1 MDEGEYTIFLLAVL
15 EGKNIMKRKR
25 LTLFTIIFVGLLFFG
40 AIWKAFLVCIVPQTR
55 VRFRNFEAFR
65 DKAENSGLSM
75 SLPDSQDNLKY
86 YYHVEWFQY
95 LSGFSVSLSDDDYKQ
110 MIESCIEE
118 YQSYNDSYEFV
129 KYYYQYNEKEVQ
141 YAQENVLEKNGITFF
156 ECLLL
161 EDEEIKDFYYIAVRK
176 TESIHEYYTCVLAN
190 DTNNRIM
197 ELSYRNTNPQYD
209 K

>member
-1 MDEGEYTIFLLAVL
+1 
-15 EGKNIMKRKR
+15 MKRKR
-25 LTLFTIIFVGLLFFG
+25 LFLFIISFVGLLLFW
-40 AIWKAFLVCIVPQTR
+40 AVWEAFLVCIVPQTR

-65 DKAENSGLSM
+65 DKAENSGLST
-75 SLPDSQDNLKY
+75 SLPDSQYDLKY

-95 LSGFSVSLSDDDYKQ
+95 LSGFSVSLSDNDYKK

-118 YQSYNDSYEFV
+118 QQYYNNSYEFV
-129 KYYYQYNEKEVQ
+129 KYFYQYNEREVQ
-141 YAQENVLEKNGITFF
+141 YAQEDDLVKNGITFF
-156 ECLLL
+156 ESLLL
-161 EDEEIKDFYYIAVRK
+161 EGEEIEDFYYVVVRR

-190 DTNNRIM
+190 DKNNRIM

>member
-1 MDEGEYTIFLLAVL
+1 
-15 EGKNIMKRKR
+15 MKRKR
-25 LTLFTIIFVGLLFFG
+25 VLFFSIIFVGLLLFG
-40 AIWKAFLVCIVPQTR
+40 AVWEAFLVCIVPQTR
-55 VRFRNFEAFR
+55 VRFKNFEAFR

-75 SLPDSQDNLKY
+75 SLPDSQDDLKY

-95 LSGFSVSLSDDDYKQ
+95 LSGFSVSLSDNDYKQ

-118 YQSYNDSYEFV
+118 YQYYNNSSEFV
-129 KYYYQYNEKEVQ
+129 KYFYQYNEREVQ
-141 YAQENVLEKNGITFF
+141 YAQEDVLMKNGITFF
-156 ECLLL
+156 EGLLL
-161 EDEEIKDFYYIAVRK
+161 EGEEIEDFYYIVARK
-176 TESIHEYYTCVLAN
+176 TESTHEYYTCVLAN

>member
-1 MDEGEYTIFLLAVL
+1 
-15 EGKNIMKRKR
+15 MKRKR
-25 LTLFTIIFVGLLFFG
+25 LIILTIIFVGLLLFW
-40 AIWKAFLVCIVPQTR
+40 AIWEAFLVCIIPQTR
-55 VRFRNFEAFR
+55 VSFRNFEAFR
-65 DKAENSGLSM
+65 DKAESSGLSM

-95 LSGFSVSLSDDDYKQ
+95 LSGFSVSLSDNDYKQ

-118 YQSYNDSYEFV
+118 YQCYNNSYEFV
-129 KYYYQYNEKEVQ
+129 KYFYQYNEKEVQ
-141 YAQENVLEKNGITFF
+141 YAQEDVLEKNGITFF

-161 EDEEIKDFYYIAVRK
+161 EDEEIEDFYYIAVRK